1 MPPISQ
7 SFIATALAVALSAP
21 SFAGYASTALDSA
34 NAQETYGSM
43 SHQYQTGISD
53 NAPSLWS
60 APMSEQEARLK
71 VLRDMLAYS
80 GVKVEDLRTA
90 TVMAS
95 TYFSDKTIEPPH
107 KFRLVANQDPEN
119 GRGYLRLEIP
129 VNAGTSD
136 ELADMDFELSMKV
149 ASALVSGTEQLVVS
163 VVRA

>member
-21 SFAGYASTALDSA
+21 SFAGYTSTASDVSGISA
-34 NAQETYGSM
+34 TYGSM
-43 SHQYQTGISD
+43 SHQYQTGLSD
-53 NAPSLWS
+53 NAPSWWS
-60 APMSEQEARLK
+60 APMSEREARLK
-71 VLRDMLAYS
+71 AVRDLLAYS

-90 TVMAS
+90 AVIAS
-95 TYFSDKTIEPPH
+95 TYFSDKATEPPQ

-129 VNAGTSD
+129 VHAGTSD

-149 ASALVSGTEQLVVS
+149 ATALISGTEQLVVS